1 MIWYPVDKNYWIK
14 ISLYGYG
21 NLKIWAIPF
30 TQRYTNNQ
38 RVNQKYFVIA
48 QSINSSHDT
57 HQLDIRLDDLEVME
71 GVLTMVHYVFVQH
84 IENDLHNF
92 IEAFLCLQRKPSF
105 SFQRESY
112 EVKLH
117 LQYKWIWQLLIALS
131 RYKWFDLWR
140 GVEGVLNLGFR
151 LTGTPPCL
159 KWEDMSRSS
168 KRAIVYRTSRHEHSR
183 RNGLKK
189 RVSHH
194 QPCLIQTHYVFKRS
208 AGSIKFEPHSKL
220 SNALDIIHMYFIK
233 FPQTSVSIQCII
245 YMYKMYY

>member
-1 MIWYPVDKNYWIK
+1 
-14 ISLYGYG
+14 
-21 NLKIWAIPF
+21 
-30 TQRYTNNQ
+30 
-38 RVNQKYFVIA
+38 
-48 QSINSSHDT
+48 
-57 HQLDIRLDDLEVME
+57 ME

-117 LQYKWIWQLLIALS
+117 LQCKWIWQFLIALS
-131 RYKWFDLWR
+131 RYKWFDLRR
-140 GVEGVLNLGFR
+140 GEEGVFDRGFR
-151 LTGTPPCL
+151 LNGTPPCL